1 MAKVALIT
9 GCSKG
14 GIGDAIAQAF
24 VNEGVQVFATAR
36 DMEKVTHLKEMGCE
50 VLLLDVM
57 STASI
62 ENAVNTV
69 KKQTG
74 RLDFLVNNAGRGKSI
89 FLLTSAALVF
99 KRKRIDLGE
108 L

>member
-14 GIGDAIAQAF
+14 GIGDAISQAF

-36 DMEKVTHLKEMGCE
+36 DMEKVTHLKKMGCE

-74 RLDFLVNNAGRGKSI
+74 RLDFLVNNAGRGKSV

-99 KRKRIDLGE
+99 KE
-108 L
+108 EAN